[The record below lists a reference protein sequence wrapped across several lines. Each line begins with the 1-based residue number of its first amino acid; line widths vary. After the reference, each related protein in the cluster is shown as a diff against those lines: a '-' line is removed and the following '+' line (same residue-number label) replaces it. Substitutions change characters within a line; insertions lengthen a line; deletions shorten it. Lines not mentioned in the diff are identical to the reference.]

1 MNDLF
6 GKELAQKRELTER
19 KQLFLSKYCLLFLL
33 SPERPNFFCT
43 IYSKRLSPREMRMY
57 TLTS

>member
-1 MNDLF
+1 MNDLY

-33 SPERPNFFCT
+33 SSERPNFSVPFIRNVYLHAKCECT
-43 IYSKRLSPREMRMY
+43 Y
-57 TLTS
+57 